1 VTLESTVRLLE
12 NSLCGSCDAVVL
24 EAGAAVFD
32 LAIAKYSSSAEHGKW
47 LLHLWSG
54 ERNIV
59 RRVQEGEIKKGVA
72 PPCAALEAGPAFE
85 TGNLP
90 RALHTVC
97 QANFHSLLRKI
108 LYSCGVSISFRHYME
123 VSCRIGS
130 R

>member
-1 VTLESTVRLLE
+1 M
-12 NSLCGSCDAVVL
+12 
-24 EAGAAVFD
+24 AVFD
-32 LAIAKYSSSAEHGKW
+32 LAIAKYSSSAEHGKC

-59 RRVQEGEIKKGVA
+59 RRVLEGEIEKGGLRLPIQRLRQA
-72 PPCAALEAGPAFE
+72 RPSKLEICRERDRRTGPAKL
-85 TGNLP
+85 T
-90 RALHTVC
+90 
-97 QANFHSLLRKI
+97 NFHSLLRKI